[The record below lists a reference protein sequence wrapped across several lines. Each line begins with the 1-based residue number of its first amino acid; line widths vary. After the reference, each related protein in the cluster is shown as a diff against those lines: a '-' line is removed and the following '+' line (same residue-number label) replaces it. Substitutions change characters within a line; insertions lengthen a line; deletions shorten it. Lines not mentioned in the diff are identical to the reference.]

1 MESHLFLSFDLVEV
15 VVDGSLHWDEYNR
28 LEGEDDEQE
37 KNGELEEVDGQVGV
51 DGQVEVGEQLEVD
64 GDDGNLQKELTLK
77 QVVHH
82 DNVDYHLTQQVIHI
96 LLC

>member
-1 MESHLFLSFDLVEV
+1 M
-15 VVDGSLHWDEYNR
+15 DGSLHWGEYNG
-28 LEGEDDEQE
+28 LEEEDDEQE

-51 DGQVEVGEQLEVD
+51 DGQVEIDGQVEVGEQVEVD

-96 LLC
+96 